1 MEQKRN
7 TAEKETL
14 WRERIAELEA
24 SGLTHK
30 DWCAQNRIAPTTLRY
45 WRRRLKGD
53 KTACA
58 NPKGFLRA
66 VSVPD
71 ITVPASDVPVPYRGI
86 TVKAIVIEFP
96 SHQRTATQAES
107 GGTEAVRE
115 AFRALQSL

>member
-1 MEQKRN
+1 MEQKRS
-7 TAEKETL
+7 TTETKAL

-30 DWCAQNRIAPTTLRY
+30 DWCAQNRIAMTTMRY
-45 WRRRLKGD
+45 WRRRLRGC
-53 KTACA
+53 KTIGE

-66 VSVPD
+66 VPVPD
-71 ITVPASDVPVPYRGI
+71 IAAPVSPVRASGRGI
-86 TVKAIVIEFP
+86 TVKAIMIEFP
-96 SHQRTATQAES
+96 EA